1 MKPFQ
6 VVSYLENHWAIMEHH
21 GKNVGKTMQTNGR
34 SWKITV
40 KSWKIMETHWKIIGK
55 PLEKTLEKH
64 WKNIGKTLEKHWKK
78 PSKPIIFVSQAARFI
93 LEKMRSRPRSAK
105 HREAVTSAAGPTAEA
120 TGDG

>member
-1 MKPFQ
+1 MENHGKIMENNGNT
-6 VVSYLENHWAIMEHH
+6 LENHWKTI
-21 GKNVGKTMQTNGR
+21 GKN
-34 SWKITV
+34 
-40 KSWKIMETHWKIIGK
+40 IG
-55 PLEKTLEKH
+55 KTLE
-64 WKNIGKTLEKHWKK
+64 KTLEKHWKK